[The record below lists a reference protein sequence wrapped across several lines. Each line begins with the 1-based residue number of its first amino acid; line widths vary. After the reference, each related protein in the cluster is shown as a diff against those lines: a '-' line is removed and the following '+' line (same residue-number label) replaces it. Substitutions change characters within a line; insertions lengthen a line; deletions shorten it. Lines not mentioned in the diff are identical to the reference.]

1 MKYTKI
7 TKAFEELTP
16 AELYDILRLRSEIFV
31 VEQNCVFLDTDNK
44 DQKCYHTMLYTG
56 DELVAYARLVPAGLS
71 YSEISIGR
79 IVTGNSVRGK
89 GMGKVLVQAAIDDC
103 DLLFGPQPIRIG
115 AQAYAI
121 KFYEIFGFKT
131 DGEHYDE
138 DGIDHVEM
146 IRD

>member
-16 AELYDILRLRSEIFV
+16 AELYDLLRLRSEIFV
-31 VEQNCVFLDTDNK
+31 VEQNCVFLDADNK
-44 DQKCYHTMLYTG
+44 DQKCYHTLLYTS

-71 YSEISIGR
+71 YNEISIGR

-115 AQAYAI
+115 AQSYAI